1 MKTPFCFILVD
12 NINNKSQV
20 DYSELIKTVTEI
32 IESKGFS
39 VAVKQLVVEE
49 EDKKDISALKLK
61 NLDDCWV
68 AVPSQFN
75 SQDYE
80 ATYFCCKG
88 NYVIVLIN
96 KKTKEHIKL
105 KSSVHPTTQI
115 AIDEAYEWFKVRE
128 LDITDLNNWLVKE

>member
-1 MKTPFCFILVD
+1 M
-12 NINNKSQV
+12 
-20 DYSELIKTVTEI
+20 
-32 IESKGFS
+32 
-39 VAVKQLVVEE
+39 VVEE

-80 ATYFCCKG
+80 ATYFCYKG
-88 NYVIVLIN
+88 NYVVVLIN

-105 KSSVHPTTQI
+105 FSSIRATAKI
-115 AIDEAYEWFKVRE
+115 AINEAYKWFTERE
-128 LDITDLNNWLVKE
+128 LDITDLSNWVVEDKGE